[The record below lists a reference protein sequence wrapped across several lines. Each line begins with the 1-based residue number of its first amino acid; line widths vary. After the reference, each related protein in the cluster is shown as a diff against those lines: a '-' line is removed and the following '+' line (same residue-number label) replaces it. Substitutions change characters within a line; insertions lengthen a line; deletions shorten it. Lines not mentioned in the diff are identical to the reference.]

1 MAKSFKILKDKM
13 SPESRARAQSIARDM
28 LSEIALQD
36 LRKSLHLTQEQIA
49 TVLDMKQAAI
59 SRLESQDD
67 MYISTLNSYVTALG
81 GKLKL
86 VAAFPDREVVI
97 DQFTSQKE

>member
-1 MAKSFKILKDKM
+1 MAKSFKLLKEKM
-13 SPESRARAQSIARDM
+13 SPESLARAQNKARD
-28 LSEIALQD
+28 LLGEIALQD

-49 TVLDMKQAAI
+49 AILDMKQATI

-81 GKLKL
+81 GRLKL
-86 VAAFPDREVVI
+86 IASFPDKEVII
-97 DQFTSQKE
+97 DQFNSQDE

>member
-1 MAKSFKILKDKM
+1 MAKSFKLLKEKM
-13 SPESRARAQSIARDM
+13 SPESRARAQSAAREM

-49 TVLDMKQAAI
+49 AVLDMKQATI

-67 MYISTLNSYVTALG
+67 MYISTLNSYITALG
-81 GKLKL
+81 GRLKL
-86 VAAFPDREVVI
+86 VAAFPDKEVVI
-97 DQFTSQKE
+97 DQFGSQKE